1 MSMRARRVYERATR
15 TRSCDV
21 LLTHDTETDG
31 GPSPRRLALV
41 FAGIQNFKAS
51 LTFIWIAA

>member
-1 MSMRARRVYERATR
+1 MRARRVYERATR